1 MTQEFEARVL
11 GPTQQIAVQR
21 LQAVDEQDARR
32 QLQAQGLQAL
42 SLRTL
47 GGRAL
52 HRTPGRQARATLLL
66 VEELQALLEAGL
78 GIPEALDLLAPRAPD
93 QATRGLLRALR
104 QALAEGQLLSRALQM
119 QGFAPL
125 LVGMV
130 RAAEGHGEV
139 PQALARYVAHERRLD
154 QVRQQLVTALT
165 YPALLLLAGGG
176 VSLFLLTY
184 VVPRFAAVYDAGGR
198 SLPWA
203 SALLLNWGQFAAA
216 HAGWL
221 LGGLLGLV
229 LLLGG
234 LVRRRWQAQGWLALL
249 RLMPGLGARLAL
261 LELARVYLT
270 LGLLLQGGLPL
281 RQALALLEETA
292 GDPGRAMAL
301 QAVQQAVLQGQP
313 LSAAL
318 QAHQLATP
326 VALRLVLVGER
337 TGQLGELLSRAARFH
352 EGEVARWMDRLV
364 KLLEPA
370 LMLGMGLVIGGIV
383 VLLYLPVFELA
394 GNLQ

>member
-1 MTQEFEARVL
+1 M
-11 GPTQQIAVQR
+11 
-21 LQAVDEQDARR
+21 
-32 QLQAQGLQAL
+32 
-42 SLRTL
+42 
-47 GGRAL
+47 
-52 HRTPGRQARATLLL
+52 